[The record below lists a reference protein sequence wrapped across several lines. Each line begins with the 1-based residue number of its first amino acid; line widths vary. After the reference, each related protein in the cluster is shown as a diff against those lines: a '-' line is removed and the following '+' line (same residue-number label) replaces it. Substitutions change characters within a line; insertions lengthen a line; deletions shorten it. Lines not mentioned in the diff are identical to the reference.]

1 MKRLFKLPGIAGA
14 LAGGSLLFFF
24 ASFFMLLPL
33 YVSAPAAL
41 VGAGIGMYLLAGIEV
56 TKKGKKKIKVRKG
69 RVRKEELARYL
80 NNGYEYLEI
89 LKKRSATI
97 GNVKIQSVV
106 NDLCGEISSL
116 LDSLRKDPDDFNA
129 ARRFLDYIFMASKN
143 ILDQVHI
150 LEKEEKIT
158 PETLEIIRRTE
169 DTMVKITG
177 AVRKQHGRL
186 LQNNILDLETE
197 LKVLENVIQSDG
209 FI

>member
-1 MKRLFKLPGIAGA
+1 
-14 LAGGSLLFFF
+14 
-24 ASFFMLLPL
+24 
-33 YVSAPAAL
+33 
-41 VGAGIGMYLLAGIEV
+41 MYLLAGIEV

-116 LDSLRKDPDDFNA
+116 LDSLRKDPDDFYA
-129 ARRFLDYIFMASKN
+129 ARRFLDYIFMTSHKIIDQVR
-143 ILDQVHI
+143 ILDR
-150 LEKEEKIT
+150 EEKSA
-158 PETLEIIRRTE
+158 PEAREILKRTE
-169 DTMVKITG
+169 EAMVKITG

-197 LKVLENVIQSDG
+197 LKVLENVIKSDG